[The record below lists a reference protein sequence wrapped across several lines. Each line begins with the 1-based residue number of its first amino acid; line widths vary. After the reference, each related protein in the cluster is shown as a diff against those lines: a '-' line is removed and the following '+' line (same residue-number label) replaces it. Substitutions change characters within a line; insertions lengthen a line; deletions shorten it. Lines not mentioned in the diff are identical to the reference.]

1 MTETTETPDVT
12 PTSVPVSVFSLYG
25 TDASLAENGKWFRD
39 FQGTGIDLKIARFT
53 SKRAHKARQAAEA
66 QYRRA
71 TGKMTGPLPDEIA
84 EKVGIEAIANGILLD
99 WDNIYGDDGEKLV
112 YSVPT
117 ARMVLTRLNELRIA
131 IVQVALDMDQF
142 RKAEAEETLGN

>member
-1 MTETTETPDVT
+1 MTETIETPDGT
-12 PTSVPVSVFSLYG
+12 PTSVPVSVFNLYG
-25 TDASLAENGKWFRD
+25 TDASLVENGKWFRN

-71 TGKMTGPLPDEIA
+71 VGKMSGPLPDEIN
-84 EKVGIEAIANGILLD
+84 EKIGVEAMATGILLD
-99 WDNIYGDDGEKLV
+99 WDNIYGEGGEKLA
-112 YSVPT
+112 YSVPN
-117 ARMVLTRLNELRIA
+117 ARMVLARLSELRIA
-131 IVQVALDMDQF
+131 IAQVSLDMDQF